1 MLIHFC
7 RHLCRQRVFNSSS
20 SLLFSIRKMS
30 SGNPIPVAV
39 MQLNCKS
46 NKDENFSIASD
57 LISKAASI
65 GCQMAFL
72 PECFDMVCES
82 RSQTLE
88 NLEPIDGPLIEKYKK
103 LACDKKIWLSLGGL
117 HEKVPGLEKAKNAH
131 IVINSE
137 GDIVAVYRKIHLFNL
152 DIPGVVRLVESEFSV
167 AGNELIEPVDS
178 PVGKIGL
185 GICYDV
191 RFPEQAI
198 SLAKSGADILT
209 YPSAFTGT
217 VKAFVEKDCLLLQR
231 E

>member
-1 MLIHFC
+1 MFTCLA
-7 RHLCRQRVFNSSS
+7 RQLNRPQVVE
-20 SLLFSIRKMS
+20 SIRKMS
-30 SGNPIPVAV
+30 TLSNPIPVAV

-46 NKDENFSIASD
+46 NKDANFEIASN
-57 LISKAASI
+57 LINKASSL

-88 NLEPIDGPLIEKYKK
+88 NLEPIDGPLIQRYQK
-103 LACDKKIWLSLGGL
+103 LAADKKIWLSLGGF
-117 HEKVPGLEKAKNAH
+117 HEKVIGLEKAKNAH

-137 GDIVAVYRKIHLFNL
+137 GQIVTIYRKIHLFNL

-167 AGNELIEPVDS
+167 PGDQLIPPVDT

-191 RFPEQAI
+191 RFAEQAI
-198 SLAKSGADILT
+198 SLAKAGADILT
-209 YPSAFTGT
+209 YPSAFTGI
-217 VKAFVEKDCLLLQR
+217 VLLK
-231 E
+231 